1 MYDGAMRTVLL
12 AAALLVCAPVRADEN
27 DEVMARA
34 HFFTGRAHYEAGRYG
49 EALKEFEAAYQRSPR
64 PGFLFN
70 IGVCEEKLGHTARAV
85 EAYRLYLAN
94 HPAAEDVV
102 EVRARIARL
111 EAPPSPPS
119 PAPVAPV
126 ALVAPAEP
134 SASPEHRPRWVW
146 GVLGGL
152 GAAVVVAG
160 VVVGV
165 VLGTRGDSIR
175 TLRDVTAQ

>member
-1 MYDGAMRTVLL
+1 MRTVLV
-12 AAALLVCAPVRADEN
+12 AAALLIGASARADES

-34 HFFTGRAHYEAGRYG
+34 HFLTGRTHYEEGRYAD
-49 EALKEFEAAYQRSPR
+49 ALKEFEAAYERLPR
-64 PGFLFN
+64 PAFLFN
-70 IGVCEEKLGHTARAV
+70 IGVCEEKLGHTARAI

-94 HPAAEDVV
+94 HPASEDVA

-111 EAPPSPPS
+111 EAPPSPP
-119 PAPVAPV
+119 PLARM
-126 ALVAPAEP
+126 APAVPPAHATALEP
-134 SASPEHRPRWVW
+134 ATAPQSERRPRWVW
-146 GVLGGL
+146 GVIGGL

-175 TLRDVTAQ
+175 TLREVYAQ